1 MYSDLVEIK
10 EDLIEKVMNIT
21 FTDYDVISLYN
32 REKEKETYINIDNLL
47 VALEDLLNEYNHLQ
61 EEYDDFKQDV
71 QDNYR
76 PIPID
81 EQV

>member
-76 PIPID
+76 PMPID